1 MSKLNLKDNI
11 WIEGF
16 TRKELF
22 NLSKEDWRDIV
33 DDVSV
38 DKMLYSGKTSE
49 IPEEILQQ
57 VVNSSV
63 CINTVD
69 NLVRYAD
76 YSSNTIILKSRGK
89 LTKVSKSFSSAKES
103 IQSACN
109 KEYCMIYKT
118 N

>member
-16 TRKELF
+16 TREELF
-22 NLSKEDWRDIV
+22 DLSKEDWRNIV

-49 IPEEILQQ
+49 IPEEIAKMVLDWMFWDEKIEQRMYKNYNKPFI
-57 VVNSSV
+57 VTYPFVN
-63 CINTVD
+63 
-69 NLVRYAD
+69 Y
-76 YSSNTIILKSRGK
+76 
-89 LTKVSKSFSSAKES
+89 KES

-109 KEYCMIYKT
+109 KEYCIIYKT